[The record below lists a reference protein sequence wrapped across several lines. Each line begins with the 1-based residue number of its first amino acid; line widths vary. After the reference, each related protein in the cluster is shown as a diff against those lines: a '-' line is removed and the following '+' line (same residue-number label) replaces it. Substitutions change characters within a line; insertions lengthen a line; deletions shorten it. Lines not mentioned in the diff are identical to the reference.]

1 MKNLV
6 FTEQSIL
13 AFVENLSEEDFNS
26 QNFKNNSNYI
36 SIEYDDFLLFL
47 TTNKKDSDIDSIPF
61 IIFDG
66 NIFSQ
71 IKKLDSLQELLYTIH
86 RTVTIILQHKGTS
99 FSSPSVLYTNKNK
112 LVLKAFEKKHLFMLM
127 NANKTKNFHIF
138 KITDPDENIEEIH
151 INSDICIKCDSLRPE
166 IEAKFKDELESRE
179 IKEFGFNYNLNT
191 VFNDN
196 AQAAYT
202 FSQWVSL
209 LSKRQQAF
217 FYDDDTRS
225 LKLTG
230 PAGTGKTLV
239 MTLKAIKIL
248 QNNNSA
254 RVLFTCHSWSVA
266 CQVSDFID
274 SVAPEFSNKI
284 VISPLLELA
293 KEHVALKNKEIII
306 LGNDSYEGK
315 YGQIIILSE
324 IIQDFV
330 LTDWI
335 AYKNQCTKDFVT
347 LIEEVSYTN
356 NNFTWNLMNEISCV
370 IGANGIMP
378 GKNSLEKY
386 KKIKRY
392 SWMIHLANDAEKAVV
407 FSIYEKYM
415 NYLRVKKN
423 YTSDQVTNDY
433 INYLS
438 TYNWYYERTTE
449 GFDYIFVDEMQLF
462 NDQER
467 MALVYLSRNPD
478 DYPRI
483 IMALDPKQSIDEV
496 YSDLGITEILNK
508 SNPNTDKSMGK
519 TTSFSL
525 DIAYRYT
532 KEILNFLKHIDAY
545 YPQMEL
551 GHEWNNKI
559 SGLKAGKMKNG
570 NLPILYTY
578 NNKIDEVKYAIQTAE
593 QLTNSGKQ
601 TIILSLQDDLFDMLQ
616 NEVKDNTRFNLILSK
631 KDVALLKY
639 TKKKI
644 LISEP
649 NYVIGLQFDAVI
661 LIGCYSIY
669 EKYENNKSY
678 YQRRFLSDLYL
689 GASRAKTDLILT
701 KNNELADFPEFL
713 ESAIKNKLV
722 FEDKMIK

>member
-13 AFVENLSEEDFNS
+13 AFVENLTEEDFCS
-26 QNFKNNSNYI
+26 QNFKNNTNYI

-47 TTNKKDSDIDSIPF
+47 TTNKKDTDIDSIPF

-66 NIFSQ
+66 DIFSQ
-71 IKKLDSLQELLYTIH
+71 IKKLDYLQELLYTIH

-138 KITDPDENIEEIH
+138 KITDSDEDIEESH
-151 INSDICIKCDSLRPE
+151 VNSDICIKCDSLRQE
-166 IEAKFKDELESRE
+166 IKIKFKDELESRE
-179 IKEFGFNYNLNT
+179 IKEFGFNYNFNT

-196 AQAAYT
+196 TQAAYT

-217 FYDDDTRS
+217 FYDDDTKS

-239 MTLKAIKIL
+239 MILKAIKIL
-248 QNNNSA
+248 QNNSSI
-254 RVLFTCHSWSVA
+254 RILFTCHSWSVA

-274 SVAPEFSNKI
+274 SVAPELSNKI

-293 KEHVALKNKEIII
+293 KEYVALKNKEIIM

-330 LTDWI
+330 SKEWI
-335 AYKNQCTKDFVT
+335 AYKKQCTKGFVD
-347 LIEEVSYTN
+347 LIEEVSYAN

-386 KKIKRY
+386 KRVKRY
-392 SWMIHLANDAEKAVV
+392 SWMLYLANDSEKAVV
-407 FSIYEKYM
+407 FLIYEKYM
-415 NYLRVKKN
+415 GYLREKKN
-423 YTSDQVTNDY
+423 ITSDQVTNDY

-508 SNPNTDKSMGK
+508 SNPNTDKSIGK

-559 SGLKAGKMKNG
+559 SGLKSGKMKNG
-570 NLPILYTY
+570 NLPILFTY
-578 NNKIDEVKYAIQTAE
+578 NNKIEEVKYAIQTAE
-593 QLTNSGKQ
+593 QFTNSGKQ

-713 ESAIKNKLV
+713 ESAIRNKV
-722 FEDKMIK
+722 IVEDRTI

>member
-293 KEHVALKNKEIII
+293 KEHVALKNKEIIK

>member
-13 AFVENLSEEDFNS
+13 AFIENLTEEDFIS

-47 TTNKKDSDIDSIPF
+47 TTNKKDSDIESIPF

-66 NIFSQ
+66 NLFSQ
-71 IKKLDSLQELLYTIH
+71 IKKLDYLQELLYTIH

-99 FSSPSVLYTNKNK
+99 FSSPSLLYTNKNK

-138 KITDPDENIEEIH
+138 KITDPDENIEEVLV
-151 INSDICIKCDSLRPE
+151 NNDICIKCDSLRSE
-166 IEAKFKDELESRE
+166 IKTKYKDEIESRE

-202 FSQWVSL
+202 FNQWVGL

-293 KEHVALKNKEIII
+293 KEHVALKNKEIIM

-324 IIQDFV
+324 IIQDFISS
-330 LTDWI
+330 DWI

-467 MALVYLSRNPD
+467 MALVYLSRNSD

-508 SNPNTDKSMGK
+508 SNPNTDKSIGK

-559 SGLKAGKMKNG
+559 SGLKSGKMKNG

-578 NNKIDEVKYAIQTAE
+578 NNKIEEVKYAIQTAE
-593 QLTNSGKQ
+593 QFTNSGKQ

-713 ESAIKNKLV
+713 ESAIRNKV
-722 FEDKMIK
+722 IVEDRTN